1 LTSLEIMTASL
12 SHSPPRLLQ
21 GEREDC
27 FRLDGRY
34 RFVGRGGVVAVG
46 HHLFA
51 EEMDQQ
57 EAERAWQSGWTGGSP
72 S

>member
-1 LTSLEIMTASL
+1 MGGTGSSA
-12 SHSPPRLLQ
+12 
-21 GEREDC
+21 G
-27 FRLDGRY
+27 
-34 RFVGRGGVVAVG
+34 GGVVAVG

-57 EAERAWQSGWTGGSP
+57 EAERAWQSGWTGCSP